1 MATKKLE
8 TLVSPDGSREWDP
21 ETAVQATNLR
31 AQGWKSKAAVEA
43 EAEAKA
49 QEDAKPTKAA
59 TPASN
64 K

>member
-8 TLVSPDGSREWDP
+8 TLVSSDGAREWTP

-43 EAEAKA
+43 EAEAEKPAKA
-49 QEDAKPTKAA
+49 S

>member
-8 TLVSPDGSREWDP
+8 TLVSADGAREWDP

-31 AQGWKSKAAVEA
+31 AQGWKSKVEA
-43 EAEAKA
+43 E
-49 QEDAKPTKAA
+49 KPAKAA

>member
-8 TLVSPDGSREWDP
+8 TLVSSDGSREWTP
-21 ETAVQATNLR
+21 ETATQATNLR

-43 EAEAKA
+43 EAEKPAKA
-49 QEDAKPTKAA
+49 STPAA
-59 TPASN
+59 T